1 MMKKVF
7 KIFALAAAL
16 LLALTFIGCGG
27 SGSETTTTPVTTEAP
42 APGTEPIPEIL
53 AVAGIEMN
61 DKTLTVADENHETF
75 EVNGKIR
82 VTQGAEWAIFR
93 DEACSDAF
101 GSTAVTLEAG
111 ENLYWIK
118 LTLGGQTNIY
128 KLVITRS
135 ETVITAYVPEDTTTP
150 ETEPSGP
157 VEIPTTPETPFTVT
171 DKGAGDE
178 VDFPG

>member
-1 MMKKVF
+1 MMKNVIKYSV
-7 KIFALAAAL
+7 LAAAL
-16 LLALTFIGCGG
+16 LLALTLIGCGG
-27 SGSETTTTPVTTEAP
+27 TESETTTTPSTTAAP
-42 APGTEPIPEIL
+42 APQTVPAPEIL

-75 EVNGKIR
+75 EVDGKIR
-82 VTQGAEWAIFR
+82 VTSGATWAIFR
-93 DEACSDAF
+93 DEVCTDAV
-101 GSTAVTLEAG
+101 GSTSVTLEAG
-111 ENLYWIK
+111 ENLFWIK
-118 LTLGGQTNIY
+118 LTLEGQTNIY

-157 VEIPTTPETPFTVT
+157 IEIPTTPETQFTVT